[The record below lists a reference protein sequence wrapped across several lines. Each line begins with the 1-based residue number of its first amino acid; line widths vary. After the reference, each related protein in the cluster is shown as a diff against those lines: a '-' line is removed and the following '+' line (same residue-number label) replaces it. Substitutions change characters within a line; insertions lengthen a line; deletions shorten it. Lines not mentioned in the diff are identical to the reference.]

1 MDNLDIQ
8 REKALAERICK
19 EQHDGKHDGI
29 GEIFEKYQNEFFGYL
44 KKNYS
49 YDNEKVEV
57 CLQDFFCKKLIAEKA
72 ICNYKNFCESLPILA
87 FLFTVLRYHSIDCQ
101 RRVIRDGDRLSSL
114 YFQSDDSQ
122 KQTNILDENHS
133 VDDDALIDERDRKQ
147 ITKKILRIL
156 SEKSPKDAEF
166 LHLLLKERSYEEI
179 ANSYGLKNTDVL
191 RQRYSRAIKKCNK
204 IMRELG
210 INQDDLF

>member
-1 MDNLDIQ
+1 MVISCGVNLTNLPQ
-8 REKALAERICK
+8 T
-19 EQHDGKHDGI
+19 
-29 GEIFEKYQNEFFGYL
+29 
-44 KKNYS
+44 
-49 YDNEKVEV
+49 
-57 CLQDFFCKKLIAEKA
+57 FCKAE
-72 ICNYKNFCESLPILA
+72 Y
-87 FLFTVLRYHSIDCQ
+87 
-101 RRVIRDGDRLSSL
+101 LSSL

-133 VDDDALIDERDRKQ
+133 VDDDALIDERDRKL

-156 SEKSPKDAEF
+156 SEKSPKDAEL
-166 LHLLLKERSYEEI
+166 LHLILKGFSFEEI
-179 ANSYGLKNTDVL
+179 ANFYGLKNTDVL